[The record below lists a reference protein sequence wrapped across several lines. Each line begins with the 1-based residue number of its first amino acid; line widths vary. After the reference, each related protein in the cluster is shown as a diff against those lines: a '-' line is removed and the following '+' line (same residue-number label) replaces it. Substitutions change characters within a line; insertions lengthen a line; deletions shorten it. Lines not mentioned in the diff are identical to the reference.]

1 MEQGSPN
8 LFILT
13 GAYDD
18 QYLRTR
24 KDRVHVCTSA
34 GKRITLYRAIEQAA
48 GKPVVLLSPQPR
60 GDETPQSLPA
70 NTSRFGSQVQ
80 LFAKASGVRKIRF
93 ALDMLYY
100 ARHVAKHTRSGDV
113 FIVDNYELIYVL
125 AIQYCRL
132 LGRRNR
138 IILEYE
144 DGKHLIDKGI
154 WRRMSGLAEWRAR
167 PWLEGAILATPTLG
181 ERLPPEIP
189 KVLVPGILREE
200 IVFNPPPAPGRP
212 VAFLYSGSLDVE
224 RGGPLLLS
232 YLEEGKFPSDFEIHI
247 TGQGHFTD
255 RLLAVQHRFPKIVHF
270 HGTVSQEELARIRSL
285 CHFGLNLQSSSHPI
299 STVTYPSK
307 TFDYL
312 NAGIRVIS
320 TKAAGVEDVLG
331 NSAIYLKKDTIEG
344 LEDAILMALEHIRKA
359 DESNVSPVMEE
370 YSFDGTCIRLAPLFA
385 TNHSG
390 KS

>member
-1 MEQGSPN
+1 MGQGSPN

>member
-1 MEQGSPN
+1 MSKCASESPII
-8 LFILT
+8 ILT

-60 GDETPQSLPA
+60 GDETPQFLPA
-70 NTSRFGSQVQ
+70 TASQFGSQVQ
-80 LFAKASGVRKIRF
+80 LFARASGVRKIRF
-93 ALDMLYY
+93 ALDMLHY
-100 ARHVAKHTRSGDV
+100 ARHVAKHTRSGDTL
-113 FIVDNYELIYVL
+113 IIDNYELIYVIAL
-125 AIQYCRL
+125 YYCRL
-132 LGRRNR
+132 LGRKNR
-138 IILEYE
+138 ILLEYE

-154 WRRMSGLAEWRAR
+154 WRRMSSLAEWLAR
-167 PWLEGAILATPTLG
+167 PGLKGAILATPTLG

-189 KVLVPGILREE
+189 KILVPGILREK
-200 IVFNPPPAPGRP
+200 IVFNPPPAPGKP
-212 VAFLYSGSLDVE
+212 VAFLYSGSLDIE

-232 YLEEGKFPSDFEIHI
+232 YLEEGKLPPGCEIHI

-270 HGTVSQEELARIRSL
+270 HGTVSQEELARIRGL

-299 STVTYPSK
+299 SSVTYPSK

-312 NAGIRVIS
+312 NAGLRVIS
-320 TKAAGVEDVLG
+320 TRAAGVTEVLAAAAVYVDEETPAALA
-331 NSAIYLKKDTIEG
+331 NAIKQ
-344 LEDAILMALEHIRKA
+344 AS
-359 DESNVSPVMEE
+359 ESLRSE
-370 YSFDGTCIRLAPLFA
+370 DGTRMGAISRPFTYEGTVARLSVLFPC
-385 TNHSG
+385 
-390 KS
+390 

>member
-8 LFILT
+8 LFVLT

-24 KDRVHVCTSA
+24 KDRIHVCTSA

-70 NTSRFGSQVQ
+70 STSRFGSQVQ

-93 ALDMLYY
+93 ALDMLHY
-100 ARHVAKHTRSGDV
+100 ARHVASHTRSGDV

-132 LGRRNR
+132 LGRHNR
-138 IILEYE
+138 IVLEYE

-154 WRRMSGLAEWRAR
+154 WRRMSGLAEWLAR
-167 PWLEGAILATPTLG
+167 PWLKGAILATPTLG

-200 IVFNPPPAPGRP
+200 IVFNPPPASGQP

-232 YLEEGKFPSDFEIHI
+232 YLEEGNFPADIQIHI

-270 HGTVSQEELARIRSL
+270 HGTVSQQELARIRNL
-285 CHFGLNLQSSSHPI
+285 CHFGLNLQSSTHPI

-312 NAGIRVIS
+312 NAGLRVIS
-320 TKAAGVEDVLG
+320 TRAAGVTEVLAEAAVYLDEETPAALAAALKQASESLG
-331 NSAIYLKKDTIEG
+331 NENGTRMGAIGRPFTYQ
-344 LEDAILMALEHIRKA
+344 
-359 DESNVSPVMEE
+359 
-370 YSFDGTCIRLAPLFA
+370 GTVERLSVLFQSKP
-385 TNHSG
+385 NR
-390 KS
+390 

>member
-8 LFILT
+8 IFILT

-18 QYLRTR
+18 QYLQARR
-24 KDRVHVCTSA
+24 DRVHVCTSA

-60 GDETPQSLPA
+60 GYENPQSLPA
-70 NTSRFGSQVQ
+70 TTSRFGSQIQ

-93 ALDMLYY
+93 ALDMLHY
-100 ARHVAKHTRSGDV
+100 ARHVASHTRSGDV

-138 IILEYE
+138 ILLEYE
-144 DGKHLIDKGI
+144 DGKHLIDQGI
-154 WRRMSGLAEWRAR
+154 WRQMSGLAEWLAR
-167 PWLEGAILATPTLG
+167 PWLQGAILATPALG
-181 ERLPPEIP
+181 ERLPPDIP
-189 KVLVPGILREE
+189 KVLVPGILSEE
-200 IVFNPPPAPGRP
+200 IVFNPPPAPGQP
-212 VAFLYSGSLDVE
+212 VAFLYSGSLDSE

-232 YLEEGKFPSDFEIHI
+232 YLEQGNFPTDLEIHI

-255 RLLAVQHRFPKIVHF
+255 RLLAVQHQFPNVVHF

-312 NAGIRVIS
+312 NAGLRVIS
-320 TKAAGVEDVLG
+320 TRAAGVTGVL
-331 NSAIYLKKDTIEG
+331 AAAAVYLDEETPAA
-344 LEDAILMALEHIRKA
+344 LAAILHQTS
-359 DESNVSPVMEE
+359 ESLRSD
-370 YSFDGTCIRLAPLFA
+370 DGSRTGNIGRPFTYEGTVKRLCILFQPPS
-385 TNHSG
+385 NR
-390 KS
+390 

>member
-1 MEQGSPN
+1 MDKSRN
-8 LFILT
+8 YIFVMT

-24 KDRVHVCTSA
+24 NDRVPVCTSA
-34 GKRITLYRAIEQAA
+34 GKRIILYQAIEIAVGA
-48 GKPVVLLSPQPR
+48 PVVLLSPQPR
-60 GDETPQSLPA
+60 GREAAKALLATS
-70 NTSRFGSQVQ
+70 SRFGTQVQ

-93 ALDMLYY
+93 ALDMLHY
-100 ARHVAKHTRSGDV
+100 ARHVASYTRSGDV
-113 FIVDNYELIYVL
+113 LIVDNYELIYAL
-125 AIQYCRL
+125 AIKYCRL
-132 LGRRNR
+132 LGRNNR
-138 IILEYE
+138 ILLEYE

-154 WRRMSGLAEWRAR
+154 WKWMSGLAEWLAR

-200 IVFNPPPAPGRP
+200 IVFNPPPASGQP
-212 VAFLYSGSLDVE
+212 VGFLYSGSLDIE

-232 YLEEGKFPSDFEIHI
+232 YLEEGKFPSDIEIHI

-270 HGTVSQEELARIRSL
+270 HGTVSQKELARIRSL
-285 CHFGLNLQSSSHPI
+285 CYFGLNLQSSSHPI

-312 NAGIRVIS
+312 NAGLRVIS
-320 TKAAGVEDVLG
+320 TRAAGVTEVLG
-331 NSAIYLKKDTIEG
+331 QAAIYLDEETSSALAGAIKQASESLRTGDDTRI
-344 LEDAILMALEHIRKA
+344 DAIGR
-359 DESNVSPVMEE
+359 
-370 YSFDGTCIRLAPLFA
+370 SFTYQGTVERLSKLFQS
-385 TNHSG
+385 HPG
-390 KS
+390 I